1 MVRWL
6 GLAASVWI
14 ADRVTKYV
22 VDITMTLGEARPV
35 LPVFSWV
42 RLHNEGA
49 AFSFL
54 DDAGG
59 WQRWF
64 LVCLALAFAVY
75 LIIEMRRLPATER
88 LLGWAYGLV
97 LGGALGNMW
106 DRLMDGYVVD
116 FLLVHYAGYYFPAFN
131 VADAAISVGAA
142 LWILA
147 MMRDARRERAS
158 AT

>member
-59 WQRWF
+59 
-64 LVCLALAFAVY
+64 
-75 LIIEMRRLPATER
+75 
-88 LLGWAYGLV
+88 
-97 LGGALGNMW
+97 
-106 DRLMDGYVVD
+106 
-116 FLLVHYAGYYFPAFN
+116 
-131 VADAAISVGAA
+131 
-142 LWILA
+142 
-147 MMRDARRERAS
+147 
-158 AT
+158 